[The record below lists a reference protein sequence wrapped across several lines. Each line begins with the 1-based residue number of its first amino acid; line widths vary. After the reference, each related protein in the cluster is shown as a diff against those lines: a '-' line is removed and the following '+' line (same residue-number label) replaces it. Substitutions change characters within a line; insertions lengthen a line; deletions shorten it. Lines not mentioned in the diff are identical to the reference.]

1 MRSLGA
7 VTQTDIT
14 NFLNTAPKVLKT
26 AQEFTNKAAALAP
39 RAVPVIREIIPILP
53 YGPRLSPLAAVIN
66 QNVATI
72 LNKAPSYAPTLT
84 QAMELMA
91 KAPETA
97 QQIAAVTGQMANV
110 IQRIGEDPALEMFAN
125 RIVAI
130 INLYQGPSSTGG
142 GVKAG
147 VAASTKGIGLRWVVP
162 WLDRGLFVMKHKWI
176 LIAAPTALLLTV
188 GAIGYGLGKRS

>member
-1 MRSLGA
+1 MRALGA
-7 VTQTDIT
+7 VTNADIT
-14 NFLNTAPKVLKT
+14 AFLNTAPRALRT

-39 RAVPVIREIIPILP
+39 QAVPVIREIIPILP
-53 YGPRLSPLAAVIN
+53 YGPRLSPLAAVIS

-72 LNKAPSYAPTLT
+72 LNKAPSYAPTLQ

-125 RIVAI
+125 RIVTL
-130 INLYQGPSSTGG
+130 INLYQSTPSSGG
-142 GVKAG
+142 
-147 VAASTKGIGLRWVVP
+147 AASSAASSTKGIGLKWIVP
-162 WLDRGLFVMKHKWI
+162 WLDRGILVMQHKWV
-176 LIAAPTALLLTV
+176 LIAAPAALLFAV